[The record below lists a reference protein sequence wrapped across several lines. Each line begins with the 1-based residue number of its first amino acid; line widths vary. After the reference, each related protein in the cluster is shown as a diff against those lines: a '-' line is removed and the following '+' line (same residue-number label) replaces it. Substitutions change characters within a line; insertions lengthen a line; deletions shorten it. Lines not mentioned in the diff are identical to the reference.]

1 MRKNNLT
8 VFAVLVIISLSGCYH
23 YRVTVP
29 DTDPAT
35 EYESKTMH
43 TFFWGL
49 INDPEKQV
57 ADDCVSNSID
67 EVRVSTNYG
76 YALITVITLG
86 IWTPMDVEW
95 RCGKEPID
103 DNEEPL

>member
-1 MRKNNLT
+1 MKKQLT
-8 VFAVLVIISLSGCYH
+8 VFVVLVTISFPGCYH

-29 DTDPAT
+29 ETDPVT

-49 INDPEKQV
+49 VNDPEKQ
-57 ADDCVSNSID
+57 AAYDCVSNSID

-76 YALITVITLG
+76 YALITVVTLG
-86 IWTPMDVEW
+86 IWVPMDVEW
-95 RCGKEPID
+95 RCGKVPID
-103 DNEEPL
+103 DTEEPL